1 MENIHDIADEI
12 ARLEAEKAT
21 LEERRQAKEGREAAA
36 ARIAELQREVQ
47 TAKLIEQFET
57 EGERG
62 IDFDLVETVAG
73 PIVVKRPH
81 PATFKKFRDG
91 GKYSSAATEDFVR
104 PCVAHPTKAELG
116 TILERFPGVLDELA
130 DVAFALARGRSK
142 RVAGK

>member
-1 MENIHDIADEI
+1 MDNIHDIADEL
-12 ARLEAEKAT
+12 ARLEAERAAI
-21 LEERRQAKEGREAAA
+21 EERRQEKEGREAAA
-36 ARIAELQREVQ
+36 ARLAELQREVQ
-47 TAKLIEQFET
+47 TAKLLEQFEA

-62 IDFDLVETVAG
+62 VDFDLVDTVAG

-91 GKYSSAATEDFVR
+91 GKYTSAAIEDFVR
-104 PCVAHPTKAELG
+104 PCVAHPSKTELG
-116 TILERFPGVLDELA
+116 PIIERFPGVVDELA

>member
-1 MENIHDIADEI
+1 MDEQVIAAEL
-12 ARLEAEKAT
+12 ARLEAERAT
-21 LEERRQAKEGREAAA
+21 LEERRREKEASAAA
-36 ARIAELQREVQ
+36 STRLADLQREVQ
-47 TAKLIEQFET
+47 TAKLIEQFEA
-57 EGERG
+57 EGGERG

-73 PIVVKRPH
+73 PLVVKRPH

-104 PCVAHPTKAELG
+104 PCVAHPTKAELS

-142 RVAGK
+142 RVSGK

>member
-1 MENIHDIADEI
+1 MDEQVIADEL
-12 ARLEAEKAT
+12 AHLEAERAT
-21 LEERRQAKEGREAAA
+21 LEERRREKEASAAA
-36 ARIAELQREVQ
+36 STRLAELRREVH
-47 TAKLIEQFET
+47 TAKLIEQFEA
-57 EGERG
+57 EGGERG

-81 PATFKKFRDG
+81 PATFKRFRDG

-142 RVAGK
+142 RLAGK

>member
-1 MENIHDIADEI
+1 MDNEI
-12 ARLEAEKAT
+12 TEELARLEAEHAA
-21 LEERRQAKEGREAAA
+21 LEERRRAREASSATKD
-36 ARIAELQREVQ
+36 RLAELQREVQ
-47 TAKLIEQFET
+47 TAKLLEQFEA

-62 IDFDLVETVAG
+62 VDFDLVETVAG

-91 GKYSSAATEDFVR
+91 GKYSSAAIEDFVR
-104 PCVAHPTKAELG
+104 PCVAHPSKAELG
-116 TILERFPGVLDELA
+116 PILERFPGVVDELA